1 MKLGGAYLK
10 GTMWPEVEL
19 QLQSAFDKL
28 ISILKHQGNFYNMCY
43 TSNHDSL
50 LSQKAKV
57 KGGTGFLQVLKS
69 TISSSVLKQL
79 QIIFLYCKGVD
90 NRDPR

>member
-1 MKLGGAYLK
+1 
-10 GTMWPEVEL
+10 MWPEVEL
-19 QLQSAFDKL
+19 QLQSAYDKL
-28 ISILKHQGNFYNMCY
+28 ISILKHQGHFYNMCY

-57 KGGTGFLQVLKS
+57 KGETGFLQVLKS
-69 TISSSVLKQL
+69 IISYSVLKQL

-90 NRDPR
+90 NRDQR

>member
-1 MKLGGAYLK
+1 MG
-10 GTMWPEVEL
+10 PEVEL
-19 QLQSAFDKL
+19 QLPSTYDKL

-57 KGGTGFLQVLKS
+57 KGGTGSLQVLKS
-69 TISSSVLKQL
+69 TISYSFLKQL
-79 QIIFLYCKGVD
+79 QIVFLDCKRID
-90 NRDPR
+90 NSDQR

>member
-1 MKLGGAYLK
+1 
-10 GTMWPEVEL
+10 
-19 QLQSAFDKL
+19 
-28 ISILKHQGNFYNMCY
+28 MCY

-57 KGGTGFLQVLKS
+57 KEGTGFLQVLKS

-79 QIIFLYCKGVD
+79 QIIFLYCKGVE
-90 NRDPR
+90 NRTKDEGVSHLNILISLSYSIFQVMLPRKILYTKHT